1 VSVLNQMLRDLES
14 RGVAVEASAP
24 PGAPPRAAPIV
35 RALPRLHDGA
45 RKPSQWL
52 RFTVWSSLALA
63 IATTTAGYLWYA
75 KQLHDSARAPQPLGA
90 RQFAGIAT
98 PPAPPSGAPAATPSN
113 VAAGS
118 ATPAAAATAPP
129 AGVPAAEPSNVAA
142 GNAALDASAA
152 PAAMTAAMPAPVESA
167 GQMPAAAPATAADR
181 VASAP
186 AAARSAARAPTAA
199 AAAAAATK
207 PRAVDSVAAAA
218 PAALEPS
225 APVVNRGNTGG
236 TVETRVVELIAR
248 GRTAEAMSLLAR
260 VIEQAPSNGNARA
273 TLAALQAES
282 GRRDLAL
289 QTLLAGSAID
299 PERFAMAAAKLQAE
313 HGDAVAAL
321 ATLERVAV
329 AARTSAHHALAG
341 GLAQRAGEHRRAV
354 EAYRRALAEL
364 NAPAIWWAGLAI
376 SLDALEDRA
385 AALDAFRRAAVDAGL
400 PAASRR
406 YVLARIG
413 ELEAAAAGD
422 ETLAA
427 TRR

>member
-1 VSVLNQMLRDLES
+1 MSVLNQMLRDLES
-14 RGVAVEASAP
+14 RGVAVEVSAP

-52 RFTVWSSLALA
+52 RFTVWSSLALV
-63 IATTTAGYLWYA
+63 IAATTAGYLWYA

-90 RQFAGIAT
+90 RQFAGVAT

-113 VAAGS
+113 VAAES
-118 ATPAAAATAPP
+118 AT
-129 AGVPAAEPSNVAA
+129 PAAEPSNVAA

-152 PAAMTAAMPAPVESA
+152 PAAMTAAMPTAVESA

-218 PAALEPS
+218 PAAVEPS
-225 APVVNRGNTGG
+225 APVVNRGSTGG
-236 TVETRVVELIAR
+236 TVETRVIELIAR

-260 VIEQAPSNGNARA
+260 VIEQAPSDGNARA

-321 ATLERVAV
+321 ATLDRVAI
-329 AARTSAHHALAG
+329 AARTPAHHALAG

-354 EAYRRALAEL
+354 EAYQRALAEP

-376 SLDALEDRA
+376 SLDALENRA

-413 ELEAAAAGD
+413 ELEAAAGD